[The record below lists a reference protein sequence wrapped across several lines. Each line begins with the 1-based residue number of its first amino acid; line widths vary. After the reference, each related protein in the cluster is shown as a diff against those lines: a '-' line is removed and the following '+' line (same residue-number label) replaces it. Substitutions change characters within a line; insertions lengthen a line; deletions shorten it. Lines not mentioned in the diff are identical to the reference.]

1 MICHLFHQIDWFFRP
16 NKESDTDR
24 KDPISQK
31 NMGQEDG
38 AWSTQ
43 KTVLGWDTDTI
54 AHLLSLPPR
63 Q

>member
-1 MICHLFHQIDWFFRP
+1 MLCYLFHQIDWFFRP
-16 NKESDTDR
+16 NKDSDTDR

-31 NMGQEDG
+31 KLGQEDG

-43 KTVLGWDTDTI
+43 KTFLGWDTNTI
-54 AHLLSLPPR
+54 YHLLILTPR